1 MKNWKDSFEIW
12 TKIARS
18 QSIIYRTNNVFLCSR
33 HRLVPLPPIP
43 SHPFASL
50 CVPFARMDIYNENK
64 HLINLKLE
72 FLTFDASPLK
82 PKTGWFELNWFE
94 CVCVWVCVWAQ
105 FCLLFLIAIGIACC
119 FRCHCSII
127 YIPYFSLSL
136 SSSLCTFVLRGG
148 RFIKFQCVLLL
159 IPEGQLTPKLF

>member
-1 MKNWKDSFEIW
+1 MDKDSALTIHYIEQITF
-12 TKIARS
+12 
-18 QSIIYRTNNVFLCSR
+18 FLCSR

-82 PKTGWFELNWFE
+82 PKTG
-94 CVCVWVCVWAQ
+94 
-105 FCLLFLIAIGIACC
+105 
-119 FRCHCSII
+119 
-127 YIPYFSLSL
+127 
-136 SSSLCTFVLRGG
+136 
-148 RFIKFQCVLLL
+148 
-159 IPEGQLTPKLF
+159 